1 MARRS
6 AAACSSS
13 CVSYTGACWWGAG
26 GRRPPP
32 WDASVVGVTL
42 RPAPLRWPVWWLLH
56 STYCSFGSWDVGR
69 TAAFWGFFFSWCHW
83 WLPCFGMCYLPDW
96 NIGKVLKVHRDL
108 TSRLPLSLS
117 AVTHLSKASH
127 TFCLIPNCRLWER
140 LVEVCF
146 SHIVHKSKS
155 FEIMSLCHL

>member
-13 CVSYTGACWWGAG
+13 CVSYTSACWWGAG
-26 GRRPPP
+26 GRRLPP
-32 WDASVVGVTL
+32 WDAGVVGVTS
-42 RPAPLRWPVWWLLH
+42 RPAPQRWRLH
-56 STYCSFGSWDVGR
+56 STYCSFGSWDVEELLLFE
-69 TAAFWGFFFSWCHW
+69 AFFFLVPLMASVFWDV
-83 WLPCFGMCYLPDW
+83 LSPGLEYRE
-96 NIGKVLKVHRDL
+96 GVLKVHRDL
-108 TSRLPLSLS
+108 TSRLPRSLS